1 MLFEIFEL
9 PSASFKKSLFL
20 LFQQQHCLQCV
31 HMIKTTYQLQVTYYP
46 YNHYDIDIQ
55 EWVNGCRTNAT
66 TNSCFENLL
75 SFCICSYIGTII

>member
-55 EWVNGCRTNAT
+55 ESRMG
-66 TNSCFENLL
+66 
-75 SFCICSYIGTII
+75 